1 MECKGNYFILYD
13 KARVIAVTADSF
25 NDPNKEE
32 TTTENSEN
40 IT

>member
-13 KARVIAVTADSF
+13 KAGVIAVTADSF
-25 NDPNKEE
+25 NSSNKEE
-32 TTTENSEN
+32 MTTKS